1 MDGHNAVRFPISLVA
16 LALAWKYSVL
26 ATVWILV
33 VGTLW
38 WYLLSRAAG
47 LVLRKFKARPE
58 APLDNVSP

>member
-1 MDGHNAVRFPISLVA
+1 MLVDLPISLVA
-16 LALAWKYSVL
+16 FALAWKYSAL

-47 LVLRKFKARPE
+47 LLVRRIKARREPSLE
-58 APLDNVSP
+58 KLSS